1 MRIIRTMGAVF
12 VVVTALSAVTTSAAL
27 AEEFIAS
34 KTGKLNGK
42 ALNTQKFRTG
52 GGATIECT
60 EAAVEGEVTKL
71 KGTEQAWSIKSS
83 KSCTWL
89 GIGKAESTLGDY
101 TLFVPKEL
109 SLLMVNRDYLVAALG
124 LKCHDLVTAGQTRG
138 KGGGELEYVNKSG
151 KLEVRNKITNIENE
165 VTESSSESLCG
176 KVGEKKLGTY
186 EGSYE
191 VELEGGTIEVK

>member
-1 MRIIRTMGAVF
+1 MRIISTIGAVF
-12 VVVTALSAVTTSAAL
+12 VAVTALSAVTASAAL
-27 AEEFIAS
+27 AEEFVAS

-42 ALNTQKFRTG
+42 ALSTQKFRTG

-60 EAAVEGEVTKL
+60 EAAVEGEVIKL
-71 KGTEQAWSIKSS
+71 KGTEQSLSIKSS

-101 TLFVPKEL
+101 TLFIPKEL
-109 SLLMVNRDYLVAALG
+109 SLLTVTRDYSVAALG

-138 KGGGELEYVNKSG
+138 KAAELEYVNKSG
-151 KLEVRNKITNIENE
+151 KIEVRNKITNIENE

-176 KVGEKKLGTY
+176 RVGEKSFGTY
-186 EGSYE
+186 EGNYE
-191 VELEGGTIEVK
+191 IELEGGTIEVK